1 MEKIGEKQYFFVP
14 GGFDAKLHKVCFKQ
28 WRQAES
34 KETVKK
40 FTYMGGSYYF
50 AQHLSSSARYTEL
63 RNLIFTVIGRQH
75 VGWDI
80 YNFAMA
86 DTDEER
92 MRKFP
97 PPPTVPLQRSK
108 LSLGPDALPATN
120 GQTNDVTITSSACAE
135 ALEDFV
141 NPAAVS

>member
-1 MEKIGEKQYFFVP
+1 MEKVGERQYLFVP
-14 GGFDAKLHKVCFKQ
+14 GGFDAKLHAQCFKQ
-28 WRQAES
+28 WRQAEI
-34 KETVKK
+34 KEPVKK
-40 FTYMGGSYYF
+40 FTYMSGSYYYVN
-50 AQHLSSSARYTEL
+50 HLCNSKRYEEL

-75 VGWDI
+75 VGWDMN
-80 YNFAMA
+80 NFAMA

-92 MRKFP
+92 MIKFP
-97 PPPTVPLQRSK
+97 PPPTVPLKRSM